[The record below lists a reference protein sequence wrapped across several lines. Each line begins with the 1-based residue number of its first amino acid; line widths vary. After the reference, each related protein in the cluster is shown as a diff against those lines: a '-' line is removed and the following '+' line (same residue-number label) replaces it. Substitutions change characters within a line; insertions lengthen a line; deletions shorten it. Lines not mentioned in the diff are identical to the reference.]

1 MNSVYVLVLN
11 LSAQSQDLCCGDTF
25 SSDDQRDELQELQRQ
40 AREDWIDYFIVPH
53 KLQAS

>member
-1 MNSVYVLVLN
+1 MDNVDVLALN
-11 LSAQSQDLCCGDTF
+11 LSAQSQDLCWGDTF
-25 SSDDQRDELQELQRQ
+25 SSDDQRDELQELLLQ

>member
-1 MNSVYVLVLN
+1 MDNVDVLALN
-11 LSAQSQDLCCGDTF
+11 LSAQSQDLCWGGTF
-25 SSDDQRDELQELQRQ
+25 SSDDQRDELQELQLQ